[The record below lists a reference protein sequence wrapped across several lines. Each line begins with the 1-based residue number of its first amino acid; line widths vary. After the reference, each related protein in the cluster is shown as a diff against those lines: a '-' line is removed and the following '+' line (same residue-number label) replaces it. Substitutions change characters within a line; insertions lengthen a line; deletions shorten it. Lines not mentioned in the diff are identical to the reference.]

1 MRYSEVLRAPW
12 WTYAVF
18 AGLVGLLSFTFAAV
32 VGVPGAVVVFV
43 VVLGLGWWFNWR
55 RGLHVSVDD
64 QNLTVGT
71 DRLPLAGIAAAI
83 PLDEAALRNAA
94 GPEADTRA
102 HLVLRNLSTKT
113 GVKID
118 LNEGNTPYWLVSSRR
133 PQALA
138 EVLTRT

>member
-1 MRYSEVLRAPW
+1 
-12 WTYAVF
+12 VF
-18 AGLVGLLSFTFAAV
+18 AGLVALLSFTFAAV
-32 VGVPGAVVVFV
+32 VGVPSAVVIFL
-43 VVLGLGWWFNWR
+43 VVLGLGSWLNWR